1 MASTTG
7 GGATHIATSTGILRD
22 LSASN
27 LIIVSGGG
35 GGASE
40 NSNGADAGGISGSGA
55 NSGNQTTGYMF
66 GQGEYSL
73 SGAGGGGGL
82 YGGHAENGA
91 GSGYIK
97 DTIGALI
104 KQNKKMVGY
113 DVPTSIEVN
122 TKTESNFKVSA
133 NAARNS
139 SKMGNGFVKIK
150 RLEKYPVGCRTILT
164 VLDNNQG
171 IADYKV
177 SGKGSSQ
184 VQEKYD
190 DQAEW
195 NWNASNCW
203 WEMTRH
209 TTSNNNCS
217 LTAKFKKGE
226 ATKIYIRASINC
238 YGARWSIAQIY
249 VSKTLPSSWSDRGTP
264 YFYLLNNGSVTSNI
278 PEQTFEHSL
287 DDIGADDVFYISWFK
302 CGTYGYV
309 KQIYFDKPALIVP

>member
-40 NSNGADAGGISGSGA
+40 NYIGADAGGISGSGA

-82 YGGHAENGA
+82 YGGHVESGA

-97 DTIGALI
+97 DPIGAVL
-104 KQNKKMVGY
+104 KQNKKMAGHN
-113 DVPTSIEVN
+113 VPTSDDVN
-122 TKTESNFKVSA
+122 TKTISVTNTSQKA
-133 NAARNS
+133 
-139 SKMGNGFVKIK
+139 SKNKAKIGNGFARII
-150 RLEKYPVGCRTILT
+150 RLENYPVGCRAIQTIL
-164 VLDNNQG
+164 NSSQG
-171 IADYKV
+171 IADYKI
-177 SGKGSSQ
+177 SGKGSNQ
-184 VQEKYD
+184 LQEKYD
-190 DQAEW
+190 DYAEW
-195 NWNASNCW
+195 NWNASSCM
-203 WEMTRH
+203 WELTKR

-226 ATKIYIRASINC
+226 ATKIYFRAAINC

-249 VSKTLPSSWSDRGTP
+249 LSKTLPSSWSDRGTP

-278 PEQTFEHSL
+278 PEQTFEYSL
-287 DDIGADDVFYISWFK
+287 EELGEDDIFYINWFK

-309 KQIYFDKPALIVP
+309 NQIYFDKPALIVP